1 MESFIVAARNDG
13 FGERMCAML
22 NAMYI
27 AKKTGWTFKFIWQ
40 DPPKLENN
48 DQNVLLPW
56 NDMLPQDLMFSKN
69 FISQHATKDIPQDNN
84 SLLINY
90 KTFQEAI
97 QNPHYYGWGK
107 GHYSC
112 QSYFSGHRGL
122 YTDIDTQE
130 YAKTLQ
136 EYWNEIKFSSNI
148 QHSITLAKQ
157 CKNLPKN
164 FIAIHIRCGD
174 IFINEDIYL
183 ARHKAVNVCLVL
195 EIIQKEIQEDKEII
209 LFSDDLEILNTIKQQ
224 TNMKFGNK
232 VFIIDDFFERTQHTR
247 LEQSIFEIMIMSQAK
262 KLYSGISG
270 FSRLANMIGNNQH
283 IIIYDLFN
291 TQEQYDII
299 SKHIQQYEL
308 PAIHKA
314 FSYMYLFDLAKSL
327 KMSPHTQKTYIQEA
341 ITLNPNSLT
350 YKILFV
356 YALLLN
362 ENYKEADV
370 ELKSILEANK
380 EFLDEIFKFSW
391 SVKPTLLYN
400 FIFPSFFINSEYYHL
415 YPYIAHIAYQIII
428 KLQDPNICEST
439 LQNNYKRYFHL
450 MLYISNHNNIAKI
463 YLASLSVHKNEK
475 LLKPRYTKLDL
486 AGQFLKFTTK
496 RKIKTLRKSFLK
508 RYYTAKFYL
517 YRVKKLSP
525 K

>member
-1 MESFIVAARNDG
+1 MENFIVAARNDG

-48 DQNVLLPW
+48 EQNVLLSW

-69 FISQHATKDIPQDNN
+69 FISQYATKDIPQDNN

-136 EYWNEIKFSSNI
+136 ECWNEIEFTPNI
-148 QHSITLAKQ
+148 QHIITQAKYH
-157 CKNLPKN
+157 KNLPTN
-164 FIAIHIRCGD
+164 FTAIHIRCGD
-174 IFINEDIYL
+174 TLLHNSEYISRHKTANIYL
-183 ARHKAVNVCLVL
+183 II
-195 EIIQKEIQEDKEII
+195 EIIKREIQEDNSIV
-209 LFSDDLEILNTIKQQ
+209 LFSDDLSVLQSIKEQFSS
-224 TNMKFGNK
+224 TNK

-283 IIIYDLFN
+283 IIIYSLFN

-314 FSYMYLFDLAKSL
+314 FSYMYLFSLAQSL

-391 SVKPTLLYN
+391 NIKPTLLYD
-400 FIFPSFFINSEYYHL
+400 FIFPSFFINSEHYHL

-439 LQNNYKRYFHL
+439 LQNNYKLYFHL
-450 MLYISNHNNIAKI
+450 MFYISNHNNIAKI
-463 YLASLSVHKNEK
+463 HLASLSVYKNEK

-486 AGQFLKFTTK
+486 TGQFLKFITK

-508 RYYTAKFYL
+508 RYQTAKFYL

>member
-69 FISQHATKDIPQDNN
+69 FISQYATKDIPWQYDVTLAHYK
-84 SLLINY
+84 SLKEITQKPSKKWNER
-90 KTFQEAI
+90 QI
-97 QNPHYYGWGK
+97 
-107 GHYSC
+107 GHYSI
-112 QSYFSGHRGL
+112 QNYLGQQLH
-122 YTDIDTQE
+122 DINTNE
-130 YAKTLQ
+130 YANILQ
-136 EYWNEIKFSSNI
+136 ECWNEIEFTPNI
-148 QHSITLAKQ
+148 QHIITQAKYH
-157 CKNLPKN
+157 KNLPTN
-164 FIAIHIRCGD
+164 FTAIHIRCGD
-174 IFINEDIYL
+174 ILYYFHDEYETKHKIANPYL
-183 ARHKAVNVCLVL
+183 AI
-195 EIIQKEIQEDKEII
+195 EIITREIQEDNSII
-209 LFSDDLEILNTIKQQ
+209 LFSDDLSVLQNIKEQFSS
-224 TNMKFGNK
+224 TNK
-232 VFIIDDFFERTQHTR
+232 VFIIDDFFERTQHTQ

-314 FSYMYLFDLAKSL
+314 FSYMYLFSLAKSL

-350 YKILFV
+350 YKILFIYV
-356 YALLLN
+356 LLLN
-362 ENYKEADV
+362 KDLVNANEQLKAIYCHHESDFFEKLFKPLWLNDGLVYSFT
-370 ELKSILEANK
+370 LKS
-380 EFLDEIFKFSW
+380 
-391 SVKPTLLYN
+391 Y
-400 FIFPSFFINSEYYHL
+400 FINPKLYRL
-415 YPYIAHIAYQIII
+415 YPYIAYFAHTIAL
-428 KLQDPNICEST
+428 KLQIPSIRKCLLNRDDKTYFYIARYLINSNNNKVLSDTIIQLNKKST
-439 LQNNYKRYFHL
+439 LNITTTRSILL
-450 MLYISNHNNIAKI
+450 MLYIKAFF
-463 YLASLSVHKNEK
+463 SVK
-475 LLKPRYTKLDL
+475 LK
-486 AGQFLKFTTK
+486 KFKKSCQK
-496 RKIKTLRKSFLK
+496 RARTIKEWFNLPSK
-508 RYYTAKFYL
+508 
-517 YRVKKLSP
+517 
-525 K
+525 

>member
-69 FISQHATKDIPQDNN
+69 FISQYATKDIPWQYDATLVYYK
-84 SLLINY
+84 SLKEITQKPSKKWNER
-90 KTFQEAI
+90 QI
-97 QNPHYYGWGK
+97 
-107 GHYSC
+107 GHYSI
-112 QSYFSGHRGL
+112 QHYLGQQLH
-122 YTDIDTQE
+122 DINTNE
-130 YAKTLQ
+130 YANILQ
-136 EYWNEIKFSSNI
+136 ECWNEIEFTPHI
-148 QHSITLAKQ
+148 QHIITQAK
-157 CKNLPKN
+157 CHKNLPTN
-164 FIAIHIRCGD
+164 FTAIHIRCGD
-174 IFINEDIYL
+174 ILYYFHDEYEAKHKIANPYL
-183 ARHKAVNVCLVL
+183 AI
-195 EIIQKEIQEDKEII
+195 EIIKREIQEDNSII
-209 LFSDDLEILNTIKQQ
+209 LFSDDLSVLQNIKEQFSS
-224 TNMKFGNK
+224 TNK

-283 IIIYDLFN
+283 IIIYSLFN

-314 FSYMYLFDLAKSL
+314 FSYMYLFSLAQSL

-356 YALLLN
+356 YTLLLN
-362 ENYKEADV
+362 ENYKEANT

-380 EFLDEIFKFSW
+380 KFLDEIFKFSW
-391 SVKPTLLYN
+391 NIKPNFLYN
-400 FIFPSFFINSEYYHL
+400 FIFPSFFIKSEYYHL

-439 LQNNYKRYFHL
+439 LQNNYKLYFHL
-450 MLYISNHNNIAKI
+450 MFYISNHNNIAKI

-486 AGQFLKFTTK
+486 TGQFLKFITK

-508 RYYTAKFYL
+508 RYQTAKFYL
-517 YRVKKLSP
+517 YRAKKLSP

>member
-136 EYWNEIKFSSNI
+136 ECWNEIEFTPNI
-148 QHSITLAKQ
+148 QHIITQAK
-157 CKNLPKN
+157 CHKNLPTN
-164 FIAIHIRCGD
+164 FTAIHIRCGD
-174 IFINEDIYL
+174 VLLHNNEYIFRHKTANIYL
-183 ARHKAVNVCLVL
+183 II
-195 EIIQKEIQEDKEII
+195 EIIKREIREDNSII
-209 LFSDDLEILNTIKQQ
+209 LFSDDLSVLQNIKEQFSS
-224 TNMKFGNK
+224 TNK

-314 FSYMYLFDLAKSL
+314 FSYMYLFSLAQSL

-341 ITLNPNSLT
+341 ITLNQNSLT

-356 YALLLN
+356 YVLLLN
-362 ENYKEADV
+362 KDLVNANEQLKAIYCHHESDFFEKVFKPLWLNDSLVYSFT
-370 ELKSILEANK
+370 LKSYFIDPK
-380 EFLDEIFKFSW
+380 
-391 SVKPTLLYN
+391 LYQ
-400 FIFPSFFINSEYYHL
+400 L
-415 YPYIAHIAYQIII
+415 YPYIAYFAHTIAL
-428 KLQDPNICEST
+428 KLQIPSIRKCLLNRDYKTYFYITRYLINSNNSKVLSDAIMQLNKKST
-439 LQNNYKRYFHL
+439 LNITTTRNSLL
-450 MLYISNHNNIAKI
+450 MLYIKVFFSAK
-463 YLASLSVHKNEK
+463 
-475 LLKPRYTKLDL
+475 LKKFKKSCQKRAKTIKE
-486 AGQFLKFTTK
+486 QFNLPSK
-496 RKIKTLRKSFLK
+496 
-508 RYYTAKFYL
+508 
-517 YRVKKLSP
+517 
-525 K
+525 